1 MKKIKYIIVIVVL
14 ILVGGYFYLYY
25 IGSKAADIPVKDI
38 NFSSISDGIYT
49 GEYKIS
55 PVNVITKTKISNG
68 KIENIEIKEHF
79 NGLGSEGEKVILEI
93 IKSQSLKVDT
103 ISSATTSSMAIIKSV
118 EKSLEEN
125 QWKIQ

>member
-14 ILVGGYFYLYY
+14 ILVGGYFYLDY

-79 NGLGSEGEKVILEI
+79 NGLGSEGEKVIPEI

-103 ISSATTSSMAIIKSV
+103 ISGATTSSMAIIKSV

-125 QWKIQ
+125 Q

>member
-14 ILVGGYFYLYY
+14 ILVGGYFYLDY

-38 NFSSISDGIYT
+38 NFSRISDGMYT

-79 NGLGSEGEKVILEI
+79 NGLGSEGEKVIPEI

-125 QWKIQ
+125 Q